1 MSKNKYSIDMTK
13 GVLFPKILGFA
24 FPLMVTGLLQIV
36 YNAADVVVV
45 GRFAGSVYLAAVG
58 ATSTLVNLFLN
69 LFLGLSM
76 GSGVVVAK
84 HIGAGDGASVHRA
97 VHTAMLLAALSGFVI
112 GILGICISKFALEI
126 MGTPPEVLDLS
137 TLYLRIFFLGTPANM
152 VFNYGASI
160 LRSTGDSKRPLYILT
175 ATGILNVTLN
185 IVFVVKFHM
194 NVAGVALATI
204 ISQYVSAFFILYI
217 LLNINSYI
225 HLSIKKLRFYKAE
238 LLDILKIGIPA
249 GLQGSL
255 FSLSNVIIQ
264 SSINSFGA
272 AAIAGNTASGNVDSV
287 IFTCCNSVSQTA
299 TTFTSQNLGA
309 GQYKRIRKIYFNCVG
324 ISAAIAAFFGVILL
338 TLGPQ
343 ILTIFSTDSEVI
355 DMGLIRLKL
364 FAVTYIINSVLDVT
378 TGQMRGLGK
387 SVIPMIVSLIGVC
400 GLRVVWVYT
409 VFTRYRSMF
418 VLYFSYPVS
427 WLITGIV
434 LIAMYAVTYR
444 KLLKRSKEENETACP
459 G

>member
-1 MSKNKYSIDMTK
+1 MAKKKYSIDMTT

-24 FPLMVTGLLQIV
+24 FPLMVTGLLQII
-36 YNAADVVVV
+36 YNAADVMVV
-45 GRFAGSVYLAAVG
+45 GRFAGSISLAAVG
-58 ATSTLVNLFLN
+58 ATSTLVNLMLN

-84 HIGAGDGASVHRA
+84 HIGAGDGASVHRT
-97 VHTAMLLAALSGFVI
+97 VHSAMLLSIISGFVI
-112 GILGICISKFALEI
+112 GILGVVISPYALSA
-126 MGTPPEVLDLS
+126 MGTPDDVHSLS

-152 VFNYGASI
+152 VYNYGASI
-160 LRSTGDSKRPLYILT
+160 LRATGDSKRPLYILT
-175 ATGILNVTLN
+175 STGILNVVLN
-185 IVFVVKFHM
+185 LIFVIKFNM

-204 ISQYVSAFFILYI
+204 ISQYVSAICVLYI

-225 HLSIKKLRFYKAE
+225 HLSMKKLHFYKDE

-272 AAIAGNTASGNVDSV
+272 AAIAGNTASGNVDSI

-309 GQYKRIRKIYFNCVG
+309 GQYKRIRKIYFNCIGVSMG
-324 ISAAIAAFFGVILL
+324 IAAIFGVALL
-338 TLGPQ
+338 AFGPQ
-343 ILTIFSTDSEVI
+343 ILTVFSTDSEVI

-387 SVIPMIVSLIGVC
+387 SVIPMIVTMVGVC
-400 GLRVVWVYT
+400 GLRVLWVFT
-409 VFTRYRSMF
+409 VFPQYRSMF
-418 VLYFSYPVS
+418 TLYLSYPVS
-427 WLITGIV
+427 WLATGIV
-434 LIAMYAVTYR
+434 LVTMYAVTFR
-444 KLLKRSKEENETACP
+444 KILKRSRNNENTCI

>member
-225 HLSIKKLRFYKAE
+225 HLSIKK
-238 LLDILKIGIPA
+238 
-249 GLQGSL
+249 
-255 FSLSNVIIQ
+255 
-264 SSINSFGA
+264 
-272 AAIAGNTASGNVDSV
+272 
-287 IFTCCNSVSQTA
+287 
-299 TTFTSQNLGA
+299 
-309 GQYKRIRKIYFNCVG
+309 
-324 ISAAIAAFFGVILL
+324 
-338 TLGPQ
+338 
-343 ILTIFSTDSEVI
+343 
-355 DMGLIRLKL
+355 
-364 FAVTYIINSVLDVT
+364 
-378 TGQMRGLGK
+378 
-387 SVIPMIVSLIGVC
+387 
-400 GLRVVWVYT
+400 
-409 VFTRYRSMF
+409 
-418 VLYFSYPVS
+418 
-427 WLITGIV
+427 
-434 LIAMYAVTYR
+434 
-444 KLLKRSKEENETACP
+444 
-459 G
+459 

>member
-1 MSKNKYSIDMTK
+1 MAKKKYSIDMTT

-36 YNAADVVVV
+36 YNAADVMVV
-45 GRFAGSVYLAAVG
+45 GRFAGSISLAAVG
-58 ATSTLVNLFLN
+58 ATSTLVNLMLN

-84 HIGAGDGASVHRA
+84 HIGAGDGASVHRT
-97 VHTAMLLAALSGFVI
+97 VHSAMLLSIISGFVI
-112 GILGICISKFALEI
+112 GIFGVVISPYALSA
-126 MGTPPEVLDLS
+126 MGTPDDVHSLS
-137 TLYLRIFFLGTPANM
+137 TLYLRIFFLGTPANL
-152 VFNYGASI
+152 VYNYGASI
-160 LRSTGDSKRPLYILT
+160 LRATGDSKRPLYILT
-175 ATGILNVTLN
+175 STGILNVVLN
-185 IVFVVKFHM
+185 LIFVVNFNM

-204 ISQYVSAFFILYI
+204 ISQYVSAICVLYI

-225 HLSIKKLRFYKAE
+225 HLSMKKLHFYKDE

-272 AAIAGNTASGNVDSV
+272 AAIAGNTASGNVDSI

-309 GQYKRIRKIYFNCVG
+309 GQYKRIRKIYFNCIGVSMG
-324 ISAAIAAFFGVILL
+324 IAAIFGVALL
-338 TLGPQ
+338 AFGPQ
-343 ILTIFSTDSEVI
+343 ILTVFSTDSEVI

-387 SVIPMIVSLIGVC
+387 SVIPMIVTMVGVC
-400 GLRVVWVYT
+400 GLRVLWVFT
-409 VFTRYRSMF
+409 VFPQYRSMF
-418 VLYFSYPVS
+418 TLYLSYPVS
-427 WLITGIV
+427 WLATGIV
-434 LIAMYAVTYR
+434 LVTMYAVTFR
-444 KLLKRSKEENETACP
+444 KILKRSRNDENTCI

>member
-1 MSKNKYSIDMTK
+1 MAKKKYSIDMTT

-36 YNAADVVVV
+36 YNAADVMVV
-45 GRFAGSVYLAAVG
+45 GRFAGSISLAAVG
-58 ATSTLVNLFLN
+58 ATSTLVNLMLN

-84 HIGAGDGASVHRA
+84 HIGAGDGASVHRT
-97 VHTAMLLAALSGFVI
+97 VHSAMLLSIISGFVI
-112 GILGICISKFALEI
+112 GIFGVVISPYALSA
-126 MGTPPEVLDLS
+126 MGTPDDVHSLS

-152 VFNYGASI
+152 VYNYGASI
-160 LRSTGDSKRPLYILT
+160 LRATGDSKRPLYILT
-175 ATGILNVTLN
+175 STGILNVVLN
-185 IVFVVKFHM
+185 LIFVVKFNM

-204 ISQYVSAFFILYI
+204 ISQYVSAICVLYI

-225 HLSIKKLRFYKAE
+225 HLSMKKLHFYKDE

-272 AAIAGNTASGNVDSV
+272 AAIAGNTASGNVDSI

-309 GQYKRIRKIYFNCVG
+309 GQYKRIRKIYFNCIGVSMG
-324 ISAAIAAFFGVILL
+324 IAAIFGVALL
-338 TLGPQ
+338 AFGPQ
-343 ILTIFSTDSEVI
+343 ILTVFSTDSEVI

-387 SVIPMIVSLIGVC
+387 SVIPMIVTMVGVC
-400 GLRVVWVYT
+400 GLRVLWVFT
-409 VFTRYRSMF
+409 VFPQYRSMF
-418 VLYFSYPVS
+418 TLYLSYPVS
-427 WLITGIV
+427 WLATGIV
-434 LIAMYAVTYR
+434 LVTMYAVTFR
-444 KLLKRSKEENETACP
+444 KILKRSRNDENTCI

>member
-1 MSKNKYSIDMTK
+1 MMSKKRYSMDMTT
-13 GVLFPKILGFA
+13 GVLFPKIISFA
-24 FPLMVTGLLQIV
+24 FPLMITGLLQIV
-36 YNAADVVVV
+36 YNAADVMVV
-45 GRFAGSVYLAAVG
+45 GRFAGSASLAAVG

-97 VHTAMLLAALSGFVI
+97 VHSAMLLSVLSGVAI
-112 GILGICISKFALEI
+112 GILGVLISPYALSM
-126 MGTPPEVLDLS
+126 MGTPEDIHSLS

-152 VFNYGASI
+152 IFNYGASI

-175 ATGILNVTLN
+175 ATGILNVVLN
-185 IVFVVKFHM
+185 LIFVIKFHM
-194 NVAGVALATI
+194 DVAGVALATI
-204 ISQYVSAFFILYI
+204 ISQYVSATCVLYI

-225 HLSIKKLRFYKAE
+225 HVSIKKLRFYKDE
-238 LLDILKIGIPA
+238 LKDILRIGIPA

-272 AAIAGNTASGNVDSV
+272 AAIAGNTASGNVDSI

-309 GQYKRIRKIYFNCVG
+309 GQHKRIRKVYFNCVG
-324 ISAAIAAFFGVILL
+324 ISMAIAAFFGVALL
-338 TLGPQ
+338 SFGPQ
-343 ILTIFSTDSEVI
+343 ILTVFSTDSEVI
-355 DMGLIRLKL
+355 DMGLIRLRL

-387 SVIPMIVSLIGVC
+387 SVIPMIVSLVGIC
-400 GLRVVWVYT
+400 GLRVIWVFT
-409 VFTRYRSMF
+409 VFPHFRSIF
-418 VLYFSYPVS
+418 TLYLSYPVS
-427 WLITGIV
+427 WLVTGIV
-434 LIAMYAVTYR
+434 ITVMYAITFR
-444 KLLKRSKEENETACP
+444 KIIKRSKSNENTCA

>member
-1 MSKNKYSIDMTK
+1 MAKKKYSIDMTT

-36 YNAADVVVV
+36 YNAADVMVV
-45 GRFAGSVYLAAVG
+45 GRFAGSISLAAVG
-58 ATSTLVNLFLN
+58 ATSTLVNLMLN

-84 HIGAGDGASVHRA
+84 HIGAGDGASVHRT
-97 VHTAMLLAALSGFVI
+97 VHSAMLLSIISGFVI
-112 GILGICISKFALEI
+112 GIIGVVISPYALSA
-126 MGTPPEVLDLS
+126 MGTPDDVHSLS

-152 VFNYGASI
+152 VYNYGASI
-160 LRSTGDSKRPLYILT
+160 LRATGDSKRPLYILT
-175 ATGILNVTLN
+175 STGILNVVLN
-185 IVFVVKFHM
+185 LIFVIKFNM

-204 ISQYVSAFFILYI
+204 ISQYVSAICILYI

-225 HLSIKKLRFYKAE
+225 HLSMKKLHFYKDE

-272 AAIAGNTASGNVDSV
+272 AAIAGNTASGNVDSI

-309 GQYKRIRKIYFNCVG
+309 GQYKRIRKIYFNCIGVSMG
-324 ISAAIAAFFGVILL
+324 IAAIFGVALL
-338 TLGPQ
+338 AFGPQ
-343 ILTIFSTDSEVI
+343 ILTVFSTDSEVI

-387 SVIPMIVSLIGVC
+387 SVIPMIVTMVGVC
-400 GLRVVWVYT
+400 GLRVLWVFT
-409 VFTRYRSMF
+409 VFPQYRSMF
-418 VLYFSYPVS
+418 TLYLSYPVS
-427 WLITGIV
+427 WLATGIV
-434 LIAMYAVTYR
+434 LVTMYAVTFR
-444 KLLKRSKEENETACP
+444 KILKRSRNNENTCI

>member
-1 MSKNKYSIDMTK
+1 MMSKKRYSMDMTT
-13 GVLFPKILGFA
+13 GVLFPKIISFA
-24 FPLMVTGLLQIV
+24 FPLMITGLLQIV
-36 YNAADVVVV
+36 YNAADVMVV
-45 GRFAGSVYLAAVG
+45 GRFAGSASLAAVG

-97 VHTAMLLAALSGFVI
+97 VHSAMLLSVLSGVAI
-112 GILGICISKFALEI
+112 GILGVLISPYALTA
-126 MGTPPEVLDLS
+126 MGTPEDIHSLS
-137 TLYLRIFFLGTPANM
+137 TLYLRIFFIGTPANM
-152 VFNYGASI
+152 IFNYGASI

-175 ATGILNVTLN
+175 ATGILNVVLN
-185 IVFVVKFHM
+185 LIFVIKFHM
-194 NVAGVALATI
+194 DVAGVALATI
-204 ISQYVSAFFILYI
+204 ISQYVSATCVLYI

-225 HLSIKKLRFYKAE
+225 HVSIKKLRFYKDE
-238 LLDILKIGIPA
+238 LKDILRIGIPA

-272 AAIAGNTASGNVDSV
+272 AAIAGNTASGNVDSI

-309 GQYKRIRKIYFNCVG
+309 GQHKRIRKVYFNCVG
-324 ISAAIAAFFGVILL
+324 ISMAIAAFFGVALL
-338 TLGPQ
+338 AFGPQ
-343 ILTIFSTDSEVI
+343 ILTVFSTDNEVI
-355 DMGLIRLKL
+355 DMGLIRLRL
-364 FAVTYIINSVLDVT
+364 FALTYILNSVLDVT

-387 SVIPMIVSLIGVC
+387 SVIPMIVSLVGIC
-400 GLRVVWVYT
+400 GLRVIWVFT
-409 VFTRYRSMF
+409 VFPHFRSIF
-418 VLYFSYPVS
+418 TLYLSYPVS
-427 WLITGIV
+427 WLVTGIV
-434 LIAMYAVTYR
+434 ITVMYAITFR
-444 KLLKRSKEENETACP
+444 KIIKRSKSNENTCA

>member
-1 MSKNKYSIDMTK
+1 MAKKKYSIDMTT

-36 YNAADVVVV
+36 YNAADVMVV
-45 GRFAGSVYLAAVG
+45 GRFAGSISLAAVG
-58 ATSTLVNLFLN
+58 ATSTLVNLMLN

-84 HIGAGDGASVHRA
+84 HIGAGDGASVHRT
-97 VHTAMLLAALSGFVI
+97 VHSAMLLSIISGFVI
-112 GILGICISKFALEI
+112 GILGVVISPYALSA
-126 MGTPPEVLDLS
+126 MGTPDDVHSLS

-152 VFNYGASI
+152 VYNYGASI
-160 LRSTGDSKRPLYILT
+160 LRATGDSKRPLYILT
-175 ATGILNVTLN
+175 STGILNVVLN
-185 IVFVVKFHM
+185 LIFVIKFNM

-204 ISQYVSAFFILYI
+204 ISQYVSAICILYI

-225 HLSIKKLRFYKAE
+225 HLSMKKLHFYKDE

-272 AAIAGNTASGNVDSV
+272 AAIAGNTASGNVDSI

-309 GQYKRIRKIYFNCVG
+309 GQYKRIRKIYFNCIGVSMG
-324 ISAAIAAFFGVILL
+324 IAAIFGVALL
-338 TLGPQ
+338 AFGPQ
-343 ILTIFSTDSEVI
+343 ILTVFSTDSEVI

-387 SVIPMIVSLIGVC
+387 SVIPMIVTMVGVC
-400 GLRVVWVYT
+400 GLRVLWVFT
-409 VFTRYRSMF
+409 VFPQYRSMF
-418 VLYFSYPVS
+418 TLYLSYPVS
-427 WLITGIV
+427 WLATGIV
-434 LIAMYAVTYR
+434 LVTMYAVTFR
-444 KLLKRSKEENETACP
+444 KILKRSRNDENTCI

>member
-1 MSKNKYSIDMTK
+1 MSKKRYSMDMTT
-13 GVLFPKILGFA
+13 GVLFPKIISFA
-24 FPLMVTGLLQIV
+24 FPLMITGLLQIV
-36 YNAADVVVV
+36 YNATDVMVV
-45 GRFAGSVYLAAVG
+45 GRFAGSASLAAVG

-97 VHTAMLLAALSGFVI
+97 VHSAMLLSVLSGVAI
-112 GILGICISKFALEI
+112 GILGVLISPYALSM
-126 MGTPPEVLDLS
+126 MGTPEDIHSLS

-152 VFNYGASI
+152 IFNYGASI

-175 ATGILNVTLN
+175 ATGILNVVLN
-185 IVFVVKFHM
+185 LIFVIKFHM
-194 NVAGVALATI
+194 DVAGVALATI
-204 ISQYVSAFFILYI
+204 ISQYVSAICVLYI

-225 HLSIKKLRFYKAE
+225 HLSIKKLRFYKDE
-238 LLDILKIGIPA
+238 LKDILRIGIPA

-272 AAIAGNTASGNVDSV
+272 AAIAGNTASGNVDSI

-309 GQYKRIRKIYFNCVG
+309 GQHKRIRKVYFNCVG
-324 ISAAIAAFFGVILL
+324 ISMAIAAFFGVALL
-338 TLGPQ
+338 AFGPQ
-343 ILTIFSTDSEVI
+343 ILTVFSTDSEVI
-355 DMGLIRLKL
+355 DMGLIRLRL
-364 FAVTYIINSVLDVT
+364 FAVTYIINSVLDAT

-387 SVIPMIVSLIGVC
+387 SVIPMIVSLVGIC
-400 GLRVVWVYT
+400 GLRVIWVFT
-409 VFTRYRSMF
+409 VFPHFRSIF
-418 VLYFSYPVS
+418 TLYLSYPVS
-427 WLITGIV
+427 WLVTGIV
-434 LIAMYAVTYR
+434 ITVMYAITFR
-444 KLLKRSKEENETACP
+444 KIIKRSKSNENTCA

>member
-1 MSKNKYSIDMTK
+1 MAKKKYSIDMTT

-36 YNAADVVVV
+36 YNAADVMVV
-45 GRFAGSVYLAAVG
+45 GRFAGSISLAAVG
-58 ATSTLVNLFLN
+58 ATSTLVNLMLN

-84 HIGAGDGASVHRA
+84 HIGAGDGASVHRT
-97 VHTAMLLAALSGFVI
+97 VHSAMLLSIISGFVI
-112 GILGICISKFALEI
+112 GILGVAISPYALSA
-126 MGTPPEVLDLS
+126 MGTPDDVHSLS

-152 VFNYGASI
+152 VYNYGASI
-160 LRSTGDSKRPLYILT
+160 LRATGDSKRPLYILT
-175 ATGILNVTLN
+175 STGILNVVLN
-185 IVFVVKFHM
+185 LIFVVKFNM

-204 ISQYVSAFFILYI
+204 ISQYVSAICVLYI

-225 HLSIKKLRFYKAE
+225 HLSMKKLHFYKDE

-272 AAIAGNTASGNVDSV
+272 AAIAGNTASGNVDSI

-309 GQYKRIRKIYFNCVG
+309 GQYKRIRKIYFNCIGVSMG
-324 ISAAIAAFFGVILL
+324 IAAIFGVALL
-338 TLGPQ
+338 AFGPQ
-343 ILTIFSTDSEVI
+343 ILTVFSTDSEVI

-387 SVIPMIVSLIGVC
+387 SVIPMIVTMVGVC
-400 GLRVVWVYT
+400 GLRVLWVFT
-409 VFTRYRSMF
+409 VFPQYRSMF
-418 VLYFSYPVS
+418 TLYLSYPVS
-427 WLITGIV
+427 WLATGIV
-434 LIAMYAVTYR
+434 LVTMYAVTFR
-444 KLLKRSKEENETACP
+444 KILKRSRNDENTCI

>member
-1 MSKNKYSIDMTK
+1 MAKKKYSIDMTT

-36 YNAADVVVV
+36 YNAADVMVV
-45 GRFAGSVYLAAVG
+45 GRFAGSISLAAVG
-58 ATSTLVNLFLN
+58 ATSTLVNLMLN

-84 HIGAGDGASVHRA
+84 HIGAGDGASVHRT
-97 VHTAMLLAALSGFVI
+97 VHSAMLLSIISGFVI
-112 GILGICISKFALEI
+112 GIIGVVISPYALSA
-126 MGTPPEVLDLS
+126 MGTPDDVHSLS

-152 VFNYGASI
+152 VYNYGASI
-160 LRSTGDSKRPLYILT
+160 LRATGDSKRPLYILT
-175 ATGILNVTLN
+175 STGILNVVLN
-185 IVFVVKFHM
+185 LIFVVKFNM

-204 ISQYVSAFFILYI
+204 ISQYVSAICVLYI

-225 HLSIKKLRFYKAE
+225 HLSMKKLHFYKDE

-272 AAIAGNTASGNVDSV
+272 AAIAGNTASGNVDSI

-309 GQYKRIRKIYFNCVG
+309 GQYKRIRKIYFNCIGVSMG
-324 ISAAIAAFFGVILL
+324 IAAIFGVALL
-338 TLGPQ
+338 AFGPQ
-343 ILTIFSTDSEVI
+343 ILTVFSTDSEVI

-387 SVIPMIVSLIGVC
+387 SVIPMIVTMVGVC
-400 GLRVVWVYT
+400 GLRVLWVFT
-409 VFTRYRSMF
+409 VFPQYRSMF
-418 VLYFSYPVS
+418 TLYLSYPVS
-427 WLITGIV
+427 WLATGIV
-434 LIAMYAVTYR
+434 LVTMYAVTFR
-444 KLLKRSKEENETACP
+444 KILKRSRNNENTCI

>member
-1 MSKNKYSIDMTK
+1 MSKKKYSIDMTT

-36 YNAADVVVV
+36 YNAADVMVV
-45 GRFAGSVYLAAVG
+45 GRFAGSISLAAVG
-58 ATSTLVNLFLN
+58 ATSTLVNLMLN

-84 HIGAGDGASVHRA
+84 HIGAGDGASVHRT
-97 VHTAMLLAALSGFVI
+97 VHSAMLLSIISGFVI
-112 GILGICISKFALEI
+112 GIFGVVISPYALSA
-126 MGTPPEVLDLS
+126 MGTPDDVHSLS

-152 VFNYGASI
+152 VYNYGASI
-160 LRSTGDSKRPLYILT
+160 LRATGDSKRPLYILT
-175 ATGILNVTLN
+175 STGILNVVLN
-185 IVFVVKFHM
+185 LIFVVKFNM

-204 ISQYVSAFFILYI
+204 ISQYVSAICVLYI

-225 HLSIKKLRFYKAE
+225 HLSMKKLHFYKDE

-272 AAIAGNTASGNVDSV
+272 AAIAGNTASGNVDSI

-309 GQYKRIRKIYFNCVG
+309 GQYKRIRKIYFNCIGVSMG
-324 ISAAIAAFFGVILL
+324 IAAIFGVALL
-338 TLGPQ
+338 AFGPQ
-343 ILTIFSTDSEVI
+343 ILTVFSTDSEVI

-387 SVIPMIVSLIGVC
+387 SVIPMIVTMVGVC
-400 GLRVVWVYT
+400 GLRVLWVFT
-409 VFTRYRSMF
+409 VFPQYRSMF
-418 VLYFSYPVS
+418 TLYLSYPVS
-427 WLITGIV
+427 WLATGIV
-434 LIAMYAVTYR
+434 LVTMYAVTFR
-444 KLLKRSKEENETACP
+444 KILKRSRNDENTCI

>member
-1 MSKNKYSIDMTK
+1 MAKKKYSIDMTT

-36 YNAADVVVV
+36 YNAADVMVV
-45 GRFAGSVYLAAVG
+45 GRFAGSISLAAVG
-58 ATSTLVNLFLN
+58 ATSTLVNLMLN

-84 HIGAGDGASVHRA
+84 HIGAGDGASVHRT
-97 VHTAMLLAALSGFVI
+97 VHSAMLLSIISGFVI
-112 GILGICISKFALEI
+112 GILGVVISPYALSA
-126 MGTPPEVLDLS
+126 MGTPDDVHSLS

-152 VFNYGASI
+152 VYNYGASI
-160 LRSTGDSKRPLYILT
+160 LRATGDSKRPLYILT
-175 ATGILNVTLN
+175 STGILNVVLN
-185 IVFVVKFHM
+185 LIFVVNFNM

-204 ISQYVSAFFILYI
+204 ISQYVSAICVLYI

-225 HLSIKKLRFYKAE
+225 HLSMKKLHFYKDE

-272 AAIAGNTASGNVDSV
+272 AAIAGNTASGNVDSI

-309 GQYKRIRKIYFNCVG
+309 GQYKRIRKIYFNCIGVSMG
-324 ISAAIAAFFGVILL
+324 IAAIFGVALL
-338 TLGPQ
+338 AFGPQ
-343 ILTIFSTDSEVI
+343 ILTVFSTDSEVI

-387 SVIPMIVSLIGVC
+387 SVIPMIVTMVGVC
-400 GLRVVWVYT
+400 GLRVLWVFT
-409 VFTRYRSMF
+409 VFPQYRSMF
-418 VLYFSYPVS
+418 TLYLSYPVS
-427 WLITGIV
+427 WLATGIV
-434 LIAMYAVTYR
+434 LVTMYAVTFR
-444 KLLKRSKEENETACP
+444 KILKRSRNDENTCI

>member
-1 MSKNKYSIDMTK
+1 MSKRKYSMDMTT
-13 GVLFPKILGFA
+13 GVLFPKILSFA

-36 YNAADVVVV
+36 YNAADVMVV
-45 GRFAGSVYLAAVG
+45 GRFAGSVSLAAVG
-58 ATSTLVNLFLN
+58 ATSTLVNLMLN

-84 HIGAGDGASVHRA
+84 HIGAGDGASVHRT
-97 VHTAMLLAALSGFVI
+97 VHSAMLLSILSGVAIGLLGVFISPYALS
-112 GILGICISKFALEI
+112 A
-126 MGTPPEVLDLS
+126 MGTPDDVHSLS

-160 LRSTGDSKRPLYILT
+160 LRATGDSKRPLYILT
-175 ATGILNVTLN
+175 VTGILNVVLN
-185 IVFVVKFHM
+185 LIFVINFDM

-204 ISQYVSAFFILYI
+204 ISQYVSAICVLYI

-225 HLSIKKLRFYKAE
+225 HLSLKKLRFYKDE
-238 LLDILKIGIPA
+238 IRDILKIGIPA

-272 AAIAGNTASGNVDSV
+272 AAIAGNTASGYVDSI

-299 TTFTSQNLGA
+299 TTFASQNLGA
-309 GQYKRIRKIYFNCVG
+309 GQYKRIRKIYFNCIG
-324 ISAAIAAFFGVILL
+324 ISMGIAAIFGVILL
-338 TLGPQ
+338 TCGPQ

-355 DMGLIRLKL
+355 EMGLIRLRL

-387 SVIPMIVSLIGVC
+387 SVIPMIVTMVGVC
-400 GLRVVWVYT
+400 GLRVLWVFT
-409 VFTRYRSMF
+409 VFPQYRSMF
-418 VLYFSYPVS
+418 TLYLSYPVS

-434 LIAMYAVTYR
+434 LVIMYAVTFR
-444 KLLKRSKEENETACP
+444 KILKRSRSDENTCI

>member
-1 MSKNKYSIDMTK
+1 MAKKKYSIDMTT

-36 YNAADVVVV
+36 YNAADVMVV
-45 GRFAGSVYLAAVG
+45 GRFAGSISLAAVG
-58 ATSTLVNLFLN
+58 ATSTLVNLMLN

-84 HIGAGDGASVHRA
+84 HIGAGDGASVHRT
-97 VHTAMLLAALSGFVI
+97 VHSAMLLSIISGFVI
-112 GILGICISKFALEI
+112 GILGVVISPYALSA
-126 MGTPPEVLDLS
+126 MGTPDDVHSLS

-152 VFNYGASI
+152 VYNYGASI
-160 LRSTGDSKRPLYILT
+160 LRATGDSKRPLYILT
-175 ATGILNVTLN
+175 STGVLNVVLN
-185 IVFVVKFHM
+185 LIFVVKFNM

-204 ISQYVSAFFILYI
+204 ISQYVSAICVLYI

-225 HLSIKKLRFYKAE
+225 HLSMKKLHFYKDE

-272 AAIAGNTASGNVDSV
+272 AAIAGNTASGNVDSI

-309 GQYKRIRKIYFNCVG
+309 GQYKRIRKIYFNCIGVSMG
-324 ISAAIAAFFGVILL
+324 IAAIFGVALL
-338 TLGPQ
+338 AFGPQ
-343 ILTIFSTDSEVI
+343 ILTVFSTDSEVI

-387 SVIPMIVSLIGVC
+387 SVIPMIVTMVGVC
-400 GLRVVWVYT
+400 GLRVLWVFT
-409 VFTRYRSMF
+409 VFPQYRSMF
-418 VLYFSYPVS
+418 TLYLSYPVS
-427 WLITGIV
+427 WLATGIV
-434 LIAMYAVTYR
+434 LVTMYAVTFR
-444 KLLKRSKEENETACP
+444 KILKRSRNDENTCI

>member
-1 MSKNKYSIDMTK
+1 MAKKKYSIDMTT

-36 YNAADVVVV
+36 YNAADVMVV
-45 GRFAGSVYLAAVG
+45 GRFAGSISLAAVG
-58 ATSTLVNLFLN
+58 ATSTLVNLMLN

-84 HIGAGDGASVHRA
+84 HIGAGDGASVHRT
-97 VHTAMLLAALSGFVI
+97 VHSAMLLSIISGFVI
-112 GILGICISKFALEI
+112 GILGVVISPYALSA
-126 MGTPPEVLDLS
+126 MGTPDDVHSLS

-152 VFNYGASI
+152 VYNYGASI
-160 LRSTGDSKRPLYILT
+160 LRATGDSKRPLYILT
-175 ATGILNVTLN
+175 STGILNVVLN
-185 IVFVVKFHM
+185 LIFVIKFNM

-204 ISQYVSAFFILYI
+204 ISQYVSAICILYI

-225 HLSIKKLRFYKAE
+225 HLSMKKLHFYKDE

-272 AAIAGNTASGNVDSV
+272 AAIAGNTASGNVDSI

-309 GQYKRIRKIYFNCVG
+309 GQYKRIRKIYFNCIGVSMG
-324 ISAAIAAFFGVILL
+324 IAAIFGVALL
-338 TLGPQ
+338 AFGPQ
-343 ILTIFSTDSEVI
+343 ILTVFSTDSEVI
-355 DMGLIRLKL
+355 EMGLIRLKL

-387 SVIPMIVSLIGVC
+387 SVIPMIVTMVGVC
-400 GLRVVWVYT
+400 GLRVLWVFT
-409 VFTRYRSMF
+409 VFPQYRSMF
-418 VLYFSYPVS
+418 TLYLSYPVS
-427 WLITGIV
+427 WLATGIV
-434 LIAMYAVTYR
+434 LVTMYAVTFR
-444 KLLKRSKEENETACP
+444 KILKRSRNDENTCI

>member
-1 MSKNKYSIDMTK
+1 MAKKKYSIDMTT

-36 YNAADVVVV
+36 YNAADVMVV
-45 GRFAGSVYLAAVG
+45 GRFAGSISLAAVG
-58 ATSTLVNLFLN
+58 ATSTLVNLMLN

-84 HIGAGDGASVHRA
+84 HIGAGDGASVHRT
-97 VHTAMLLAALSGFVI
+97 VHSAMLLSILSGFVI
-112 GILGICISKFALEI
+112 GILGVVISPYALSA
-126 MGTPPEVLDLS
+126 MGTPDEVHSLS

-152 VFNYGASI
+152 VYNYGASI
-160 LRSTGDSKRPLYILT
+160 LRATGDSKRPLYILT
-175 ATGILNVTLN
+175 ATGVLNVVLN
-185 IVFVVKFHM
+185 LIFVIYFNM
-194 NVAGVALATI
+194 DVAGVALATI
-204 ISQYVSAFFILYI
+204 ISQYVSAICVLYI

-225 HLSIKKLRFYKAE
+225 HLSLRKLRFYKNE
-238 LLDILKIGIPA
+238 IRDILKIGIPA

-272 AAIAGNTASGNVDSV
+272 AAIAGNTASGNVDSI

-324 ISAAIAAFFGVILL
+324 VSMGIAAIFGVALL
-338 TLGPQ
+338 TFGPQ
-343 ILTIFSTDSEVI
+343 ILTVFSTDTEVI
-355 DMGLIRLKL
+355 DMGLIRLRL

-387 SVIPMIVSLIGVC
+387 SVIPMIVTMVGVC
-400 GLRVVWVYT
+400 GLRVLWVFT
-409 VFTRYRSMF
+409 VFPQYRSMF
-418 VLYFSYPVS
+418 TLYLSYPVS
-427 WLITGIV
+427 WLATGIV
-434 LIAMYAVTYR
+434 LVTMYAVTFR
-444 KLLKRSKEENETACP
+444 KILKRSRNDENTCI

>member
-1 MSKNKYSIDMTK
+1 MAKKKYSIDMTT

-24 FPLMVTGLLQIV
+24 FPLMITGLLQIV
-36 YNAADVVVV
+36 YNAADVMVV
-45 GRFAGSVYLAAVG
+45 GRFAGSISLAAVG
-58 ATSTLVNLFLN
+58 ATSTLVNLMLN

-84 HIGAGDGASVHRA
+84 HIGAGDGASVHRT
-97 VHTAMLLAALSGFVI
+97 VHSAMLLSIISGFVI
-112 GILGICISKFALEI
+112 GILGVVISPYALSA
-126 MGTPPEVLDLS
+126 MGTPDGVHSLS

-152 VFNYGASI
+152 VYNYGASI
-160 LRSTGDSKRPLYILT
+160 LRATGDSKRPLYILT
-175 ATGILNVTLN
+175 STGILNVVLN
-185 IVFVVKFHM
+185 LIFVVNFNM

-204 ISQYVSAFFILYI
+204 ISQYVSAICVLYI

-225 HLSIKKLRFYKAE
+225 HLSMKKLHFYKDE

-272 AAIAGNTASGNVDSV
+272 AAIAGNTASGNVDSI

-309 GQYKRIRKIYFNCVG
+309 GQYKRIRKIYFNCIGVSMG
-324 ISAAIAAFFGVILL
+324 IAAIFGIALLAF
-338 TLGPQ
+338 GPQ
-343 ILTIFSTDSEVI
+343 ILTVFSTDSEVI

-387 SVIPMIVSLIGVC
+387 SVIPMIVTMVGVC
-400 GLRVVWVYT
+400 GLRVLWVFT
-409 VFTRYRSMF
+409 VFPQYRSMF
-418 VLYFSYPVS
+418 TLYLSYPVS
-427 WLITGIV
+427 WLATGIV
-434 LIAMYAVTYR
+434 LVTMYAVTFR
-444 KLLKRSKEENETACP
+444 KILKRSRNDENTCI

>member
-1 MSKNKYSIDMTK
+1 MAKKKYSIDMTT

-36 YNAADVVVV
+36 YNAADVMVV
-45 GRFAGSVYLAAVG
+45 GRFAGSISLAAVG
-58 ATSTLVNLFLN
+58 ATSTLVNLMLN

-84 HIGAGDGASVHRA
+84 HIGAGDGASVHRT
-97 VHTAMLLAALSGFVI
+97 VHSAMLLSIISGFVI
-112 GILGICISKFALEI
+112 GILGVVISPYALSA
-126 MGTPPEVLDLS
+126 MGTPDDVHSLS

-152 VFNYGASI
+152 VYNYGASI
-160 LRSTGDSKRPLYILT
+160 LRATGDSKRPLYILT
-175 ATGILNVTLN
+175 STGILNVVLN
-185 IVFVVKFHM
+185 LIFVVKFNM

-204 ISQYVSAFFILYI
+204 ISQYVSAICVLYI

-225 HLSIKKLRFYKAE
+225 HLSMKKLHFYKDE

-272 AAIAGNTASGNVDSV
+272 AAIAGNTASGNVDSI

-309 GQYKRIRKIYFNCVG
+309 GQYKRIRKIYFNCIGVSMG
-324 ISAAIAAFFGVILL
+324 IAAIFGVALL
-338 TLGPQ
+338 AFGPQ
-343 ILTIFSTDSEVI
+343 ILTVFSTDSEVI

-387 SVIPMIVSLIGVC
+387 SVIPMIVTMVGVC
-400 GLRVVWVYT
+400 GLRVLWVFT
-409 VFTRYRSMF
+409 VFPQYRSMF
-418 VLYFSYPVS
+418 TLYLSYPVS
-427 WLITGIV
+427 WLATGIV
-434 LIAMYAVTYR
+434 LVTMYAVTFR
-444 KLLKRSKEENETACP
+444 KILKRSRNDENTCI

>member
-1 MSKNKYSIDMTK
+1 MAKKKYSIDMTT

-36 YNAADVVVV
+36 YNAADVMVV
-45 GRFAGSVYLAAVG
+45 GRFAGSISLAAVG
-58 ATSTLVNLFLN
+58 ATSTLVNLMLN

-84 HIGAGDGASVHRA
+84 HIGAGDGASVHRT
-97 VHTAMLLAALSGFVI
+97 VHSAMLLSIISGFVI
-112 GILGICISKFALEI
+112 GIIGVVISPYALSA
-126 MGTPPEVLDLS
+126 MGTPDDVHSLS

-152 VFNYGASI
+152 VYNYGASI
-160 LRSTGDSKRPLYILT
+160 LRATGDSKRPLYILT
-175 ATGILNVTLN
+175 STGILNVVLN
-185 IVFVVKFHM
+185 LIFVIKFNM

-204 ISQYVSAFFILYI
+204 ISQYVSAICVLYI

-225 HLSIKKLRFYKAE
+225 HLSMKKLHFYKDE

-272 AAIAGNTASGNVDSV
+272 AAIAGNTASGNVDSI

-299 TTFTSQNLGA
+299 TTFASQNLGA
-309 GQYKRIRKIYFNCVG
+309 GQYKRIRKIYFNCIGVSMG
-324 ISAAIAAFFGVILL
+324 IAAIFGVALL
-338 TLGPQ
+338 AFGPQ
-343 ILTIFSTDSEVI
+343 ILTVFSTDSEVI

-387 SVIPMIVSLIGVC
+387 SVIPMIVTMVGVC
-400 GLRVVWVYT
+400 GLRVLWVFT
-409 VFTRYRSMF
+409 VFPQYRSMF
-418 VLYFSYPVS
+418 TLYLSYPVS
-427 WLITGIV
+427 WLATGIV
-434 LIAMYAVTYR
+434 LVTMYAVTFR
-444 KLLKRSKEENETACP
+444 KILKRSRNNENTCI

>member
-1 MSKNKYSIDMTK
+1 
-13 GVLFPKILGFA
+13 
-24 FPLMVTGLLQIV
+24 MVTGLLQIV
-36 YNAADVVVV
+36 YNAADVMVV
-45 GRFAGSVYLAAVG
+45 GRFAGSISLAAVG
-58 ATSTLVNLFLN
+58 ATSTLVNLMLN

-84 HIGAGDGASVHRA
+84 HIGAGDGASVHRT
-97 VHTAMLLAALSGFVI
+97 VHSAMLLSIISGFVI
-112 GILGICISKFALEI
+112 GILGVVISPYALSA
-126 MGTPPEVLDLS
+126 MGTPDDVHSLS
-137 TLYLRIFFLGTPANM
+137 SLYLRIFFLGTPANM
-152 VFNYGASI
+152 VYNYGASI
-160 LRSTGDSKRPLYILT
+160 LRATGDSKRPLYILT
-175 ATGILNVTLN
+175 STGILNVVLN
-185 IVFVVKFHM
+185 LIFVIKFNM

-204 ISQYVSAFFILYI
+204 ISQYVSATCVLYI

-225 HLSIKKLRFYKAE
+225 HLSMKKLHFYKDE

-272 AAIAGNTASGNVDSV
+272 AAIAGNAASGNVDSI

-309 GQYKRIRKIYFNCVG
+309 GQYKRIRKIYFNCIGVSMG
-324 ISAAIAAFFGVILL
+324 IAAIFGVALL
-338 TLGPQ
+338 AFGPQ
-343 ILTIFSTDSEVI
+343 ILTVFTTDSEVI

-387 SVIPMIVSLIGVC
+387 SVIPMIVTMVGVC
-400 GLRVVWVYT
+400 GLRVLWVFT
-409 VFTRYRSMF
+409 VFPQYRSMF
-418 VLYFSYPVS
+418 TLYLSYPVS
-427 WLITGIV
+427 WLATGIV
-434 LIAMYAVTYR
+434 LVTMYAVTFR
-444 KLLKRSKEENETACP
+444 KILKRSRNDENTCI

>member
-1 MSKNKYSIDMTK
+1 MAKKKYSIDMTT

-36 YNAADVVVV
+36 YNAADVMVV
-45 GRFAGSVYLAAVG
+45 GRFAGSISLAAVG
-58 ATSTLVNLFLN
+58 ATSTLVNLMLN

-84 HIGAGDGASVHRA
+84 HIGAGDGASVHRT
-97 VHTAMLLAALSGFVI
+97 VHSAMLLSIISGFVI
-112 GILGICISKFALEI
+112 GLIGVVISPYALSA
-126 MGTPPEVLDLS
+126 MGTPDDVHSLS

-152 VFNYGASI
+152 VYNYGASI
-160 LRSTGDSKRPLYILT
+160 LRATGDSKRPLYILT
-175 ATGILNVTLN
+175 STGILNVVLN
-185 IVFVVKFHM
+185 LIFVVKFNM

-204 ISQYVSAFFILYI
+204 ISQYVSAICVLYI

-225 HLSIKKLRFYKAE
+225 HLSMKKLHFYKDE

-272 AAIAGNTASGNVDSV
+272 AAIAGNTASGNVDSI

-309 GQYKRIRKIYFNCVG
+309 GQYKRIRKIYFNCIGVSMG
-324 ISAAIAAFFGVILL
+324 IAAIFGVALL
-338 TLGPQ
+338 AFGPQ
-343 ILTIFSTDSEVI
+343 ILTVFSTDSEVI

-387 SVIPMIVSLIGVC
+387 SVIPMIVTMVGVC
-400 GLRVVWVYT
+400 GLRVLWVFT
-409 VFTRYRSMF
+409 VFPQYRSMF
-418 VLYFSYPVS
+418 TLYLSYPVS
-427 WLITGIV
+427 WLATGIV
-434 LIAMYAVTYR
+434 LVTMYAVTFR
-444 KLLKRSKEENETACP
+444 KILKRSKNDENTCI

>member
-1 MSKNKYSIDMTK
+1 MSKKRYSMDMTT
-13 GVLFPKILGFA
+13 GVLFPKIISFA
-24 FPLMVTGLLQIV
+24 FPLMITGLLQIV
-36 YNAADVVVV
+36 YNAADVMVV
-45 GRFAGSVYLAAVG
+45 GRFAGSASLAAVG

-97 VHTAMLLAALSGFVI
+97 VHSAMLLSVLSGVAI
-112 GILGICISKFALEI
+112 GILGVLISPYALTA
-126 MGTPPEVLDLS
+126 MGTPEDIHSLS

-152 VFNYGASI
+152 IFNYGASI

-175 ATGILNVTLN
+175 ATGILNVVLN
-185 IVFVVKFHM
+185 LIFVIKFHM

-204 ISQYVSAFFILYI
+204 ISQYVSATCVLYI

-225 HLSIKKLRFYKAE
+225 HVSIKKLRFYKDE
-238 LLDILKIGIPA
+238 LKDILRIGIPA

-272 AAIAGNTASGNVDSV
+272 AAIAGNTASGNVDSI

-309 GQYKRIRKIYFNCVG
+309 GQHKRIRKVYFNCVG
-324 ISAAIAAFFGVILL
+324 ISMAIAAFFGVALL
-338 TLGPQ
+338 AFGPQ
-343 ILTIFSTDSEVI
+343 ILTVFSTDSEVI
-355 DMGLIRLKL
+355 DMGLIRLRL

-387 SVIPMIVSLIGVC
+387 SVIPMIVSLVGIC
-400 GLRVVWVYT
+400 GLRVIWVFT
-409 VFTRYRSMF
+409 VFPHFRSIF
-418 VLYFSYPVS
+418 TLYLSYPVS
-427 WLITGIV
+427 WLVTGIV
-434 LIAMYAVTYR
+434 ITVMYAITFR
-444 KLLKRSKEENETACP
+444 KIIKRSKSNENTCA

>member
-1 MSKNKYSIDMTK
+1 MAKKKYSIDMTT

-36 YNAADVVVV
+36 YNAADVMVV
-45 GRFAGSVYLAAVG
+45 GRFAGSISLAAVG
-58 ATSTLVNLFLN
+58 ATSTLVNLMLN

-84 HIGAGDGASVHRA
+84 HIGAGDGASVHRT
-97 VHTAMLLAALSGFVI
+97 VHSAMFLSIISGFVI
-112 GILGICISKFALEI
+112 GILGVVISPYALNA
-126 MGTPPEVLDLS
+126 MGTPDDVHSLS

-152 VFNYGASI
+152 VYNYGASI
-160 LRSTGDSKRPLYILT
+160 LRATGDSKRPLYILT
-175 ATGILNVTLN
+175 STGILNVVLN
-185 IVFVVKFHM
+185 LIFVVKFNM

-204 ISQYVSAFFILYI
+204 ISQYVSAICVLYI

-225 HLSIKKLRFYKAE
+225 HLSMKKLHFYKDE

-272 AAIAGNTASGNVDSV
+272 AAIAGNTASGNVDSI

-309 GQYKRIRKIYFNCVG
+309 GQYKRIRKIYFNCIGVSMG
-324 ISAAIAAFFGVILL
+324 IAAIFGVALL
-338 TLGPQ
+338 AFGPQ
-343 ILTIFSTDSEVI
+343 ILTVFSTDSEVI

-387 SVIPMIVSLIGVC
+387 SVIPMIVTMVGVC
-400 GLRVVWVYT
+400 GLRVLWVFT
-409 VFTRYRSMF
+409 VFPQYRSMF
-418 VLYFSYPVS
+418 TLYLSYPVS
-427 WLITGIV
+427 WLATGIV
-434 LIAMYAVTYR
+434 LVTMYAVTFR
-444 KLLKRSKEENETACP
+444 KILKRSRNDENTCI

>member
-1 MSKNKYSIDMTK
+1 MAKKKYSIDMTT

-36 YNAADVVVV
+36 YNAADVMVV
-45 GRFAGSVYLAAVG
+45 GRFAGSISLAAVG
-58 ATSTLVNLFLN
+58 ATSTLVNLMLN

-84 HIGAGDGASVHRA
+84 HIGAGDGASVHRTVHSA
-97 VHTAMLLAALSGFVI
+97 VLLSIISGFVI
-112 GILGICISKFALEI
+112 GILGVVVSPYALSA
-126 MGTPPEVLDLS
+126 MGTPDDVHSLS

-152 VFNYGASI
+152 VYNYGASI
-160 LRSTGDSKRPLYILT
+160 LRATGDSKRPLYILT
-175 ATGILNVTLN
+175 STGILNVVLN
-185 IVFVVKFHM
+185 LIFVVKFNM

-204 ISQYVSAFFILYI
+204 ISQYVSAICVLYI

-225 HLSIKKLRFYKAE
+225 HLSMKKLHFYKDE

-272 AAIAGNTASGNVDSV
+272 AAIAGNTASGNVDSI

-309 GQYKRIRKIYFNCVG
+309 GQYKRIRKIYFNCIGVSMG
-324 ISAAIAAFFGVILL
+324 IAAIFGVALL
-338 TLGPQ
+338 AFGPQ
-343 ILTIFSTDSEVI
+343 ILTVFSTDSEVI

-387 SVIPMIVSLIGVC
+387 SVIPMIVTMVGVC
-400 GLRVVWVYT
+400 GLRVLWVFT
-409 VFTRYRSMF
+409 VFPQYRSMF
-418 VLYFSYPVS
+418 TLYLSYPVS
-427 WLITGIV
+427 WLATGIV
-434 LIAMYAVTYR
+434 LVTMYAVTFR
-444 KLLKRSKEENETACP
+444 KILKRSRNDENTCI